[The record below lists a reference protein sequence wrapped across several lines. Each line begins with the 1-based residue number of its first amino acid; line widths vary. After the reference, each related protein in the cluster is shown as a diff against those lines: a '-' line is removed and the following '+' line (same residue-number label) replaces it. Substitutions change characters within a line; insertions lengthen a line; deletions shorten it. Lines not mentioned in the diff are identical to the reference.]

1 MTLTVC
7 DKDCDLLAGLKANFI
22 ITTVLSTGL
31 MNRAEKKKKKD
42 ESAAHACFLLAVC
55 DFRRRHAASHL
66 HYEFI
71 YDH

>member
-22 ITTVLSTGL
+22 ITTALSIGL
-31 MNRAEKKKKKD
+31 MNRAEKKKD

-55 DFRRRHAASHL
+55 DFRRCHAASHL